1 MLRIEI
7 NECMFWIQTTATNKT
22 RIPTTKPCQ
31 YKPTE
36 NNNRNHNNNSIS
48 CCSKPTPHPLRM
60 LIFMSSLRLI
70 MRERCNLIQFHAAA
84 PERTMVGAG
93 PTKRWKKSILYHSPN
108 ATSKCSKRFSYSAR
122 CCDFGHLFVSK
133 SFSYSNRGENK
144 YYGHTHERREK
155 KNARQWKKMW
165 TAKQLS
171 NFEHSISFNV
181 MHFFPGIV
189 VVVVVCCPPSSCS
202 SINFCCC

>member
-93 PTKRWKKSILYHSPN
+93 PTKNWKKSILVIHQTPRQNAVNIFLTARVVVILAICSYPN
-108 ATSKCSKRFSYSAR
+108 RLVIRTEAKTNIMDTHTKEERKKTHGSGKKC
-122 CCDFGHLFVSK
+122 
-133 SFSYSNRGENK
+133 
-144 YYGHTHERREK
+144 ERR
-155 KNARQWKKMW
+155 
-165 TAKQLS
+165 S
-171 NFEHSISFNV
+171 N
-181 MHFFPGIV
+181 
-189 VVVVVCCPPSSCS
+189 
-202 SINFCCC
+202 